1 MKSRSPNA
9 APYILTALA
18 IAAAIWTVLGSPPGE
33 RPVTKQFARSSV
45 MP

>member
-9 APYILTALA
+9 APYIVTALVL
-18 IAAAIWTVLGSPPGE
+18 AAAIWTAFGSPHRE
-33 RPVTKQFARSSV
+33 LPVTKQLAHSSV